1 MIILV
6 RRTLLVCLSAG
17 QNTLN
22 RVESKARLLTVL
34 AVVPYGVLQLN
45 WVIMKMLAVATG
57 FLNARQPKINSKS
70 NAQ

>member
-34 AVVPYGVLQLN
+34 AVAPYGVLQLN

-57 FLNARQPKINSKS
+57 FPNARQPKINSKS

>member
-22 RVESKARLLTVL
+22 RVESEVRLLTVL

-57 FLNARQPKINSKS
+57 FLNA
-70 NAQ
+70 

>member
-34 AVVPYGVLQLN
+34 AVVPYLLQLN
-45 WVIMKMLAVATG
+45 WVIMKVLAVATG
-57 FLNARQPKINSKS
+57 FLNARQPKIDSKS